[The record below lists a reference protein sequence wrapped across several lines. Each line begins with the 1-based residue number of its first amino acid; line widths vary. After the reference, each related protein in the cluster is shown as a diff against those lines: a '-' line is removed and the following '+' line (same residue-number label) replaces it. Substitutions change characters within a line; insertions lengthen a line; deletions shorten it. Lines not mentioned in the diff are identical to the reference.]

1 MDQLLSPSL
10 VSVSTFIERTSDGQ
24 LFFQDYLQLSPRSK
38 LKSLR
43 LPVHADSSRCRCGAA
58 HTRAHWDFSEA
69 EIHQLSLGI
78 STQECL
84 EYFEVY
90 IPIDN
95 VALRRVMLSP
105 QLRVTTIV
113 VHQIVS
119 NLSNIHI
126 TPADIPFRNVEELEL
141 YLRDLHSVSRLLRW
155 EDQMFKTCRLY
166 LTALDNAETF
176 FAFFTALASPQRTDS
191 LQSIRLTC
199 KNPYNPYT
207 PEPDNA
213 SYDHSV
219 HHLAYRTLSP
229 LASFKHL
236 RELELVLRNPIFLD
250 DRELGELSRNWPL
263 LEELALTCIEEY
275 YGTSVTLGGLLL
287 LLKHCSRLFDLR
299 IAIDAREVPETTAI
313 ATEEYDSPEETV
325 QGIEVYNSLEGI
337 ELSHSPIRDAHL
349 VADFFATHFPR
360 VEEID
365 VFFLDSSLLSDH
377 PTELYREL
385 WDVVNANLF

>member
-1 MDQLLSPSL
+1 MDQLFSPGL
-10 VSVSTFIERTSDGQ
+10 VSISTLIERTSDAQ
-24 LFFQDYLQLSPRSK
+24 LFLQNYLQLSPRLK

-43 LPVHADSSRCRCGAA
+43 LPVLADGSRCHCGAA
-58 HTRAHWDFSEA
+58 HTRGHWDFSEA

-105 QLRVTTIV
+105 HLKVATLV

-126 TPADIPFRNVEELEL
+126 TSADIPFRNVKELEL
-141 YLRDLHSVSRLLRW
+141 YVQDLHFVSRLLRW
-155 EDQMFKTCRLY
+155 QDQMFKTFRLH

-199 KNPYNPYT
+199 NNPYA

-219 HHLAYRTLSP
+219 HCLAYRTLSP

-236 RELELVLRNPIFLD
+236 RGLEVILRNPIFLND
-250 DRELGELSRNWPL
+250 QELGELSRNWPM
-263 LEELALTCIEEY
+263 LEELALTCTKGY
-275 YGTSVTLGGLLL
+275 YGTSVTLGGLLF
-287 LLKHCSRLFDLR
+287 LLKHCSRLCDLR
-299 IAIDAREVPETTAI
+299 LAIDAREVPGTT
-313 ATEEYDSPEETV
+313 
-325 QGIEVYNSLEGI
+325 GIEVYNSLECI
-337 ELSHSPIRDAHL
+337 ELSDSPIRDAGL
-349 VADFFATHFPR
+349 VADFFATHFPG
-360 VEEID
+360 VVHID
-365 VFFLDSSLLSDH
+365 VSFARSSLLPDH
-377 PTELYREL
+377 PVEEYEGL
-385 WDVVNANLF
+385 WSYVNEYLPEA